1 MSSLLRRIAAL
12 LALGALLA
20 PAAFAASGDTA
31 ALRAHLLAAYANV
44 KSYKITV
51 LGSVKSSGVYVAPN
65 RYKMTTQF
73 EGKTVKTIFIGGTY
87 WIFANGH
94 WEKQTS
100 GNNLDY
106 DVSGLI
112 RNLQAGATSAL
123 TKRPDVVRNGKR
135 LGTFA
140 YTFKS
145 SGTQEVCNYDTATYQ
160 VVRCKAEELTI
171 LYSGYN
177 DPTNVVPNPK

>member
-1 MSSLLRRIAAL
+1 MSSILHRGAAAL
-12 LALGALLA
+12 ALATFVPVATS
-20 PAAFAASGDTA
+20 AASGDD
-31 ALRAHLLAAYANV
+31 LRAKLLAAYAHV
-44 KSYKITV
+44 ESYKITV

-65 RYKMTTQF
+65 RYLMTTQF

-100 GNNLDY
+100 GNRLDY
-106 DVSGLI
+106 DISGIL
-112 RNLQAGATSAL
+112 RNLKAGPTSAL
-123 TKRPDVVRNGKR
+123 VKLSAVVRDGKR

-145 SGTQEVCNYDTATYQ
+145 TGTQEICNYDLTTYL
-160 VVRCKAEELTI
+160 VARCKAEELTI

-177 DPTNVVPNPK
+177 DPANSVPNPK

>member
-1 MSSLLRRIAAL
+1 MRPNLIRSVAAVTLVLVACSSATATTI
-12 LALGALLA
+12 GAG
-20 PAAFAASGDTA
+20 S
-31 ALRAHLLAAYANV
+31 LRAKLLAAYGAV

-51 LGSVKSSGVYVAPN
+51 LGSVKSSGVFVAPD

-87 WIFANGH
+87 WIFTNGH

-100 GNNLDY
+100 GNKLDY
-106 DVSGLI
+106 DIAGLL
-112 RNLQAGATSAL
+112 RNLKTGSPSAL
-123 TKRPDVVRNGKR
+123 KTLPDIVRNGKR
-135 LGTFA
+135 LGAFA

-145 SGTQEVCNYDTATYQ
+145 SGTQEVCNYDPATYL

-177 DPTNVVPNPK
+177 DPSNAVPAPK